1 MKSGFFFILVG
12 LVLTACAAPQEPPLL
27 LHTVELSPWSSPT
40 PAPTQPP
47 PEAERIDVVAP
58 PTPSPRTHIIE
69 KGEDLGGLALRYGVP
84 LSEILAANPEI
95 DPRMISIGTAIIIP
109 SRTGEEPAPVMQA
122 SEAGVSI
129 SAPRCL
135 LNGGGGLTCI
145 AAVRSDE
152 DAPVENISLNF
163 VLLDGEGNEID
174 SELSFAPLNLL
185 PAGASMP
192 LLANFPG
199 ALPASFTVR
208 ADLSGALPGGNSSGR
223 YLNHSL
229 EGTSADIAPDGLSA
243 RVSGQVQLMP
253 DQVDAATLWVLAVG
267 YNQAGDVVCFR
278 RWDDA
283 GDLEAGQMRTFEFTL
298 YSSIEKIERVE
309 FLSEA
314 RP

>member
-1 MKSGFFFILVG
+1 MLVC
-12 LVLTACAAPQEPPLL
+12 LVISACAAAPATPPTEPA
-27 LHTVELSPWSSPT
+27 VELTPWSSPT
-40 PAPTQPP
+40 PAPTMPP
-47 PEAERIDVVAP
+47 PEPERIEVISP

-69 KGEDLGGLALRYGVP
+69 KGEDLGGLALRYGIP
-84 LSEILAANPEI
+84 LSDILAANPEI

-109 SRTGEEPAPVMQA
+109 SRTGGEPAPVMQA
-122 SEAGVSI
+122 SEAGVAI
-129 SAPRCL
+129 SPPNCL
-135 LNGGGGLTCI
+135 LDGGGGLTCF

-163 VLLDGEGNEID
+163 ILLDGEGNETD
-174 SELSFAPLNLL
+174 SELSYAPLNLL

-199 ALPASFTVR
+199 PLPASFS
-208 ADLSGALPGGNSSGR
+208 AWAELASALPGGNSSGR

-243 RVSGQVQLMP
+243 RVGGQIQLMP
-253 DQVDAATLWVLAVG
+253 DQSDAATLWVLAVG
-267 YNQAGDVVCFR
+267 YNQAGDVACFR
-278 RWDDA
+278 RWEDA
-283 GDLEAGQMRTFEFTL
+283 AGIEAGQARAFDFTL